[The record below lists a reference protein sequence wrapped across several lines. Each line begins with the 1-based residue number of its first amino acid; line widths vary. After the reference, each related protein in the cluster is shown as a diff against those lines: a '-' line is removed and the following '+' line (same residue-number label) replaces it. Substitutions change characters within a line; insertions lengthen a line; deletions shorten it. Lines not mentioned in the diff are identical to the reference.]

1 MFQIVTIVDNNKV
14 FLVDTEVMKSVAK
27 YLCKFNCESDHDQIC
42 CFKKQE
48 EKSNTTIANCMF
60 LLLRLFDF

>member
-1 MFQIVTIVDNNKV
+1 MFRIVTIVDNNKV

-48 EKSNTTIANCMF
+48 EKIKHNNCQ
-60 LLLRLFDF
+60 LHVLIIEIV